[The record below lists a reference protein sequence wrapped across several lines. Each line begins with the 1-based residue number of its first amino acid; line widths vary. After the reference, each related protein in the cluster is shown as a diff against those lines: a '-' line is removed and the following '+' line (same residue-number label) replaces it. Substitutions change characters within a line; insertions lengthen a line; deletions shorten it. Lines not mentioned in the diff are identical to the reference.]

1 MYIFALKS
9 ELHTNH
15 NKNKKQEHK
24 CSSEQN
30 EPTYIDFVCPEGYNI
45 KIPLALYTSLTDEQF
60 SEYAREQCYKKMNNY
75 YDDNDDVNIIDIIK
89 S

>member
-1 MYIFALKS
+1 MQTKY
-9 ELHTNH
+9 
-15 NKNKKQEHK
+15 NKNKKQKKEHIR
-24 CSSEQN
+24 SSVN
-30 EPTYIDFVCPEGYNI
+30 KNATYVDFVCPEGYNI

-75 YDDNDDVNIIDIIK
+75 YDDNDDINIIDIIK

>member
-1 MYIFALKS
+1 
-9 ELHTNH
+9 LHTKN
-15 NKNKKQEHK
+15 NKNKKKKNELMR
-24 CSSEQN
+24 SSGPKTQ
-30 EPTYIDFVCPEGYNI
+30 TYIEFICPEGYNI

-75 YDDNDDVNIIDIIK
+75 YEDNDDINIIDIIK